1 VEQSSALFRRLM
13 LRSWTTARLLLAL
26 FSNGLRNSA
35 SAGPWFGAT
44 SVCSAPSGKLYLSP
58 IPEMWATLSLL
69 TWHSNITFLSS
80 SGQNSKL
87 VIHIGPNGE
96 NDGKNQVFLTP
107 GLIVGRIP
115 LFWRFKALIGVG
127 YQFAASD
134 VHPSYQ
140 SNWILTMRLPF

>member
-1 VEQSSALFRRLM
+1 MAFGTLRQRDLGLGRLQCAVH
-13 LRSWTTARLLLAL
+13 LRANFT
-26 FSNGLRNSA
+26 
-35 SAGPWFGAT
+35 
-44 SVCSAPSGKLYLSP
+44 LSP